1 MSTKRLIDGLTK
13 FDAAEMDKVFGGEHI
28 LQLSKTSINLAPV
41 NRVAIIAEAFL
52 PKVDG
57 VSKSV
62 YLTLRYLQQTGRE
75 VMVFAPDLSIAN
87 VGPSR
92 VIALPALGMPFAPE
106 TRMALPSLAVGRYL
120 DSFKPD
126 LIHMFSPAAMS
137 VSGVLAGRRRHIPVI
152 GNYQTDLPGYA
163 TKHYKLGVVG
173 TMLRWWLRYVHNRC
187 HLTLAPSM
195 YTLRELRRDGY
206 RRLRVW
212 GRGVNGERFSPAH
225 RTPERRAKLLAGRDP
240 NSLLCLYVGRLAP
253 EKRVDLLIDVAR
265 LPGVAIT
272 VVGDGAA
279 REELERMFEGTDT
292 HFTGYLYG
300 EDLAHAYANS
310 DVFLFGGQS
319 ETFGQV
325 VQEAMSSG
333 LPAVIIN
340 EGGITDLVE
349 DGHNGFICPPDP
361 HAFAAAVWKL
371 KENPELRDQMS
382 RNSRHI
388 TEQRPWE
395 VIMAQLENYYE
406 EAVELNRRFNRIYHL
421 STVSRRTLPTLV
433 RLNRHF

>member
-13 FDAAEMDKVFGGEHI
+13 FDAAEIDKVFGGEHI
-28 LQLSKTSINLAPV
+28 LRLSETSIHLAPIK
-41 NRVAIIAEAFL
+41 RVAIIAEAFL

-57 VSKSV
+57 VSKSA

-75 VMVFAPDLSIAN
+75 VIVFAPDISIAT

-163 TKHYKLGVVG
+163 TKHYKMGVVG
-173 TMLRWWLRYVHNRC
+173 TLLRYWLRYVHNRC

-195 YTLRELRRDGY
+195 YTLKELRRDGY
-206 RRLRVW
+206 HRLRVW
-212 GRGVNGERFSPAH
+212 GRGVNAERFSPAH
-225 RTPERRAKLLAGRDP
+225 RSPERRAKLLNGRDP
-240 NSLLCLYVGRLAP
+240 NSLLCLYVGRLAA
-253 EKRVDLLIDVAR
+253 EKRVDLLLDVAR
-265 LPGVAIT
+265 TPGVALT

-292 HFTGYLYG
+292 QFTGYLYG
-300 EDLAHAYANS
+300 EDLSHAYANS
-310 DVFLFGGQS
+310 DAFLFAGQS

-340 EGGITDLVE
+340 EGGITDLVQ
-349 DGHNGFICPPDP
+349 DGYNGFICPPDSQ
-361 HAFAAAVWKL
+361 AFAKAVQTL
-371 KENPELRDQMS
+371 QQNPTLREEMS
-382 RNSRHI
+382 RNSRYI

-395 VIMAQLENYYE
+395 AIMAQLEGYYE
-406 EAVELNRRFNRIYHL
+406 EAVELNRRFNRIYRL

-433 RLNRHF
+433 RLNR